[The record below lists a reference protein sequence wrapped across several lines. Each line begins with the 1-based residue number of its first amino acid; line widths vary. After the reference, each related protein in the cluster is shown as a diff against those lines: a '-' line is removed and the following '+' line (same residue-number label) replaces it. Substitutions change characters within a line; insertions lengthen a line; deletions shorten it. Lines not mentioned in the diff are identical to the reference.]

1 MVKVFHRFICIIK
14 SKMYYKL
21 NGKWHKVKKKSV
33 NFSSPSVI
41 RKKREA
47 FERKKLTKAFRVW
60 RYNQYIK
67 TQKGLCYSC
76 KLPIQGAWTTDHKI
90 PLARG
95 GTSNYNNMVVCCLE
109 CNKRKNV
116 RILTT

>member
-1 MVKVFHRFICIIK
+1 
-14 SKMYYKL
+14 MYYKL

-60 RYNQYIK
+60 RYKQYMQ
-67 TQKGLCYSC
+67 TQKGLCYYC
-76 KLPIQGAWTTDHKI
+76 KKPILGAWNTEHKI
-90 PLARG
+90 PLSRG
-95 GTSNYNNMVVCCLE
+95 GTSRYENLVVCCWT
-109 CNKRKNV
+109 CNRRKGV
-116 RILTT
+116 KIARG